1 MMRYILISLMFIYI
15 ASCESNPVFI
25 KYNSI
30 NGAWQKDSIQ
40 NFSFQ
45 NEHKLISANSYLVLR
60 FNEKYRYNNIF
71 VIITVYNSSETI
83 SRDTIEYKI
92 ADNFGKL
99 IGSKM
104 INIHELNLLHKTDFQ
119 LMPKENYFIN
129 VEHVMRNV
137 NETIGVEK
145 LEGIL
150 DVGYKFEKDK

>member
-1 MMRYILISLMFIYI
+1 MFICI
-15 ASCESNPVFI
+15 VSCEPNPVFI

-30 NGAWQKDSIQ
+30 KGAWQKDSIQ

-45 NEHKLISANSYLVLR
+45 NDDKLTHTNSYLTLR
-60 FNEKYRYNNIF
+60 LNEKYRYNNIF
-71 VIITVYNSSETI
+71 VIITVSNSSETI
-83 SRDTIEYKI
+83 SRDTIEYEV

-104 INIHELNLLHKTDFQ
+104 INIHELNLPHKIDFQ

-129 VEHVMRNV
+129 IEHAMRNV
-137 NETIGVEK
+137 NETIGIEK
-145 LEGIL
+145 LEGVL